1 MESSQGIE
9 IDPDKVKAIQVMPAL
24 KTKKKVRGFL
34 GHLNYIVWFISHL
47 TLTCEPIFQLLQKKN
62 LKEWN
67 KECNKECQETFDKI
81 K

>member
-1 MESSQGIE
+1 VESSQGIE

-24 KTKKKVRGFL
+24 KKKKVRGFL
-34 GHLNYIVWFISHL
+34 GHLNYIAWFISQM
-47 TLTCEPIFQLLQKKN
+47 TLTCKSIFQLLQKKN

-67 KECNKECQETFDKI
+67 KECQETFDKI

>member
-1 MESSQGIE
+1 
-9 IDPDKVKAIQVMPAL
+9 
-24 KTKKKVRGFL
+24 
-34 GHLNYIVWFISHL
+34 LNYIAWFISHL